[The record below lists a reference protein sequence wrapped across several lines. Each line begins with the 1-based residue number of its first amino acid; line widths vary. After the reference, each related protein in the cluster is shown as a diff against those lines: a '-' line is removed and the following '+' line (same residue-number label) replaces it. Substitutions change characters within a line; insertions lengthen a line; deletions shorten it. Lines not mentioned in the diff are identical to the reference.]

1 MLGAFL
7 HQFHSESPVSNTW
20 YIMCFLCCIR
30 RRLGCGRDGSASA
43 RRTGTP
49 DIDGGA
55 NFNGCGGS
63 GAHTSCPSSE
73 DSQHAAGSPLAPI
86 KWLLL
91 QLFLQLLRG
100 YPRQKNS
107 LNKKNYGINVKWT
120 THRML
125 LSRQLWLFNALV
137 LQLHSLHRNFYPW
150 KCLRVFW

>member
-20 YIMCFLCCIR
+20 YIMSFLCCIR
-30 RRLGCGRDGSASA
+30 RRLGCGRDSSAAA
-43 RRTGTP
+43 RRPGTP

-86 KWLLL
+86 KWLLR
-91 QLFLQLLRG
+91 FYCFSG
-100 YPRQKNS
+100 VIPG
-107 LNKKNYGINVKWT
+107 KKIASTKKTTELMRNGQHIGCFSRDNYGFSMHWYCNFIPFIVICILGNVSGFFGK
-120 THRML
+120 
-125 LSRQLWLFNALV
+125 
-137 LQLHSLHRNFYPW
+137 
-150 KCLRVFW
+150 